1 MNPEVNIALNILR
14 VENVLAIYK
23 LGLKALTKQLNF
35 NRFFRNCKKMNLKV
49 RKNPYFTWINN
60 LTLNI

>member
-35 NRFFRNCKKMNLKV
+35 NRFFKDCKKMNLKV
-49 RKNPYFTWINN
+49 RKNHLFYWINN